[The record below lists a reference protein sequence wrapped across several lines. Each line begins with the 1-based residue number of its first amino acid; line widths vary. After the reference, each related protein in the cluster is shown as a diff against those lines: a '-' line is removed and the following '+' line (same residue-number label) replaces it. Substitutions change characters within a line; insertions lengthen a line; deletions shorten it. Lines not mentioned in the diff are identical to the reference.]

1 MNYVRLQ
8 FSRQNVEDLLHER
21 GVDNNHATVMF
32 MTLVAQQ
39 EREAISRHMKEAL
52 AVATAR
58 KLGSPNGAPALK
70 RAGKGGAA
78 LRATVAFNANA
89 FADTVAPD
97 LDKLPC
103 QWS

>member
-39 EREAISRHMKEAL
+39 EREAISRRTKEAL
-52 AVATAR
+52 AAATAR
-58 KLGSPNGAPALK
+58 KLGSPMVHRHSSGQG
-70 RAGKGGAA
+70 R
-78 LRATVAFNANA
+78 VARRCGQPLLS
-89 FADTVAPD
+89 THTLSPIR
-97 LDKLPC
+97 
-103 QWS
+103 